1 MQESAGSDLDAVEL
15 VADYRLTD
23 AGNSERL
30 IRLFGDE
37 IRYCATLKQ
46 WFVWDGRR
54 WESDV
59 THRMLDLA
67 TRSAKMIF
75 AEAAV
80 ADTLEQREQI
90 ARWAIR
96 SESLPLR
103 RAAIDGAVFM
113 APVRPEDLDAR
124 PELFNCMNGTLNLE
138 TGEFRE
144 HRKGDLLTKLS
155 GVEYDPNATCPR
167 WMDHLSTIF
176 RGDTDVTSAFQEM
189 LGYSLLQSNP
199 EQLMNIL
206 WGSGKN
212 GKSETL
218 KTIALIMRDYAVNI
232 EATTLMQSRNNDVG
246 RARPDVLRLKAARF
260 VTCTEPDQNAELS
273 EALVK
278 SVTGDHAVTAR
289 PLYAGPVEFV
299 PGAKIFLATNHL
311 PRIKGTDDGIW
322 RRIWLFPFVAVI
334 PPEKRQPEYGSVLF
348 EEEGPGILN
357 WMLEGLRRYQERD
370 RLVQPAAVQNAIQD
384 YRITSNPAGRFVSE
398 WCVRDSRERIGKS
411 DLYGAYLSWCES
423 VGWKSL
429 SRTKFGSFMK
439 TLFDDYSDGN
449 NRYWIGIRRKSEV
462 ELMNECHAIEEQAK
476 LSDHPA
482 PGTDTTDTIRQTLPY
497 SHAREKVSQNVSVV
511 SGEEQTPHIDKEK
524 VAFSPDPADYGT
536 LRHVEYGQKC
546 AACGKPGVAYREKPL
561 GFNIKRGTSGLCKPC
576 FEKLTEEE
584 QP

>member
-54 WESDV
+54 WEPDV

-124 PELFNCMNGTLNLE
+124 PELLNCTNGTLDLE

-144 HRKGDLLTKLS
+144 HRREDLLTKMS
-155 GVEYDPNATCPR
+155 GVDYDQNAACPA
-167 WMDHLSTIF
+167 WLAHLDLVF
-176 RGDTDVTSAFQEM
+176 RGDAEVISAFQEM
-189 LGYSLLQSNP
+189 VGYSLLQFNP
-199 EQLMNIL
+199 EQIMSIL

-370 RLVQPAAVQNAIQD
+370 RLVQPVAVQNAIQD

-449 NRYWIGIRRKSEV
+449 NRYWIGIRRKTEV

-497 SHAREKVSQNVSVV
+497 SHTREKVSQNVSVV
-511 SGEEQTPHIDKEK
+511 SGEEQTPHIDKVK

-536 LRHVEYGQKC
+536 LRHAEYGQKC

-561 GFNIKRGTSGLCKPC
+561 GFNVKRGTSGLCKPC
-576 FEKLTEEE
+576 FEKLNEEE

>member
-54 WESDV
+54 WEPDV

-124 PELFNCMNGTLNLE
+124 PELLNCTNGTLDLE

-144 HRKGDLLTKLS
+144 HRREDLLTKMS
-155 GVEYDPNATCPR
+155 GVDYDQNAACPA
-167 WMDHLSTIF
+167 WLAHLDLVF
-176 RGDTDVTSAFQEM
+176 RGDAEVISAFQEM
-189 LGYSLLQSNP
+189 VGYSLLQFNP
-199 EQLMNIL
+199 EQIMSIL

-246 RARPDVLRLKAARF
+246 RARPDVLRLKGARF

-273 EALVK
+273 ESLVK
-278 SVTGDHAVTAR
+278 SITGDHAVTAR

-311 PRIKGTDDGIW
+311 PRINGTDDGIW

-348 EEEGPGILN
+348 EREGPGILN

-370 RLVQPAAVQNAIQD
+370 RLVQPVAVQNAIQD

-497 SHAREKVSQNVSVV
+497 SHTREKVSQNVSVV
-511 SGEEQTPHIDKEK
+511 SGEEQTPHIDKVK

-536 LRHVEYGQKC
+536 LRHAEYGQKC

-576 FEKLTEEE
+576 FEKLTEET
-584 QP
+584 QL

>member
-54 WESDV
+54 WEPDV

-124 PELFNCMNGTLNLE
+124 PELLNCTNGTLDLE

-144 HRKGDLLTKLS
+144 HRREDLLTKMS
-155 GVEYDPNATCPR
+155 GVDYDQNAACPA
-167 WMDHLSTIF
+167 WLAHLDLVF
-176 RGDTDVTSAFQEM
+176 RGDAEVISAFQEM
-189 LGYSLLQSNP
+189 VGYSLLQFNP
-199 EQLMNIL
+199 EQIMSIL

-348 EEEGPGILN
+348 EREGPGILN

-370 RLVQPAAVQNAIQD
+370 RLVQPVAVQNAIQD

-423 VGWKSL
+423 VGRKSL

-497 SHAREKVSQNVSVV
+497 SHTREKVSQNVSVV
-511 SGEEQTPHIDKEK
+511 SGEEQTPHIDKVK

-536 LRHVEYGQKC
+536 LRHAEYGQKC

-576 FEKLTEEE
+576 FEKLNEEE

>member
-54 WESDV
+54 WEPDV

-124 PELFNCMNGTLNLE
+124 PELLNCTNGTLDLE

-144 HRKGDLLTKLS
+144 HRREDLLTKMS
-155 GVEYDPNATCPR
+155 GVEYDQNAACPA
-167 WMDHLSTIF
+167 WLAHLDLVF
-176 RGDTDVTSAFQEM
+176 RGDAEVISAFQEM
-189 LGYSLLQSNP
+189 VGYSLLQFNP
-199 EQLMNIL
+199 EQIMSIL

-348 EEEGPGILN
+348 EREGPGILN

-370 RLVQPAAVQNAIQD
+370 RLVQPAAVQNAVQD
-384 YRITSNPAGRFVSE
+384 YRITSNPAGRFVAE
-398 WCVRDSRERIGKS
+398 WCVRDSQGQIGKS
-411 DLYGAYLSWCES
+411 DLYSAYLAWCES

-429 SRTKFGSFMK
+429 SQTKFSSFMK
-439 TLFDDYSDGN
+439 TLFDEYRDKN
-449 NRYWIGIRRKSEV
+449 NRYWIGIRRKTEAELENSGDVV
-462 ELMNECHAIEEQAK
+462 ERQAA
-476 LSDHPA
+476 LSNHPS
-482 PGTDTTDTIRQTLPY
+482 PTGDTDDTIRQTLPY
-497 SHAREKVSQNVSVV
+497 SHTREKVSQNVSSV
-511 SGEEQTPHIDKEK
+511 SPDDQTPHINKAE

-536 LRHVEYGQKC
+536 LRHAEYGQKC

-561 GFNIKRGTSGLCKPC
+561 GFNVKRGTSGLCKPC
-576 FEKLTEEE
+576 FEKLNEET
-584 QP
+584 QL